1 MFNVILF
8 LLQQGNEAFK
18 MPNSIPNTTDVKEL
32 YVWIIGLLL
41 FITFLA
47 IKYIYKQTQ
56 KNYKNYSDLKEE
68 FKEERNKLENSLT
81 EKNEQLEEKNTFIIE
96 NFEKNTKL
104 LMEVLGKNNFLL
116 ENNTKAMSSLEQAIN
131 NLRDTTMNSLLHL
144 RDYKQ

>member
-8 LLQQGNEAFK
+8 LLQQGNEALK
-18 MPNSIPNTTDVKEL
+18 IPNSIPNTTDVKEL